1 MDRNDFHNPLMLRDL
16 SNYLYKIASWKTLLP
31 AILLYVP
38 FPAYF
43 LSNLEATINRYAG
56 KAIGPID
63 LLMFNTEPARILDM
77 VDMYGPEGRQV
88 YAEGEL
94 LYDTIY
100 PLIYTFLLCIILS
113 VIYKNRVAK
122 PFDLVNTL
130 PFLFLWTDYLENI
143 CIITLLRTHPDT
155 SLTVA
160 AICAILSAVKWGGF
174 FVSLVLILYGLLR
187 RFFVRP
193 VAQPAR

>member
-1 MDRNDFHNPLMLRDL
+1 MLRDL
-16 SNYLYKIASWKTLLP
+16 STYLYKIASWKTLLLGG
-31 AILLYVP
+31 LLYVP

-43 LSNLEATINRYAG
+43 LSNLEAMINRYAG
-56 KAIGPID
+56 QPIGPID
-63 LLMFNTEPARILDM
+63 LLLFNTEPARILDM
-77 VDMYGPEGRQV
+77 VDMYGTEGRQI

-94 LYDTIY
+94 IYDTIY
-100 PLIYTFLLCIILS
+100 PLTYTFLLCILLS
-113 VIYKNRVAK
+113 AIYKNRTVT
-122 PFDLVNTL
+122 PFDLVNIV